1 MAPRPDVSEARSA
14 QILEAAMTVF
24 ARQGFH
30 QARMDD
36 IAEETGLSKGALYL
50 YFKSKDAIIAALLKA
65 LLARELAQARRI
77 VQRTEPAL
85 DRLNAFV
92 DVVVQD
98 FSKMLPMM
106 SVYLE
111 FLSQAFRRQAVRDAI
126 RESFSDF
133 RAILIELVEQGIA
146 AGEFRRVEPEAAA
159 LAIGALIEGMV
170 LLWVYDSQ
178 RVELDTNIR
187 SGVQLILDGLKA

>member
-133 RAILIELVEQGIA
+133 RTILIELVEQGIA

>member
-77 VQRTEPAL
+77 VQRPEPAL

-146 AGEFRRVEPEAAA
+146 AGEFRRVDPEAAA